1 MITLSLDEG
10 SFLVDKINKNNIVAT
25 LSRGKYKDT
34 RTEISL
40 NLTGEGI
47 NSVQLIDYLNGG
59 E

>member
-1 MITLSLDEG
+1 LITLSLDEG

-25 LSRGKYKDT
+25 LSRGKYKHT

-40 NLTGEGI
+40 NLPGEGI